1 MIAHGTQ
8 IPTES
13 SGAAQRP
20 LAVAAQKKI
29 GNLFNFQRIAA
40 MKLRNLCTG
49 RIFFLAAATL
59 SISLLYGRLAALYAP
74 SAPESVSSAELAG
87 PSAGPSEDAQLFAE
101 ALRLGLLR
109 TDAHGRIAV
118 APADLPLRR
127 RWIAEHPD
135 LLAPSGADEPN
146 WLNGPWN
153 EEVSRWHRTLHFSA
167 SGRYV
172 RQQIEAFNQQ
182 RPEFPHIQQRE
193 GRLVWRSRP

>member
-1 MIAHGTQ
+1 
-8 IPTES
+8 
-13 SGAAQRP
+13 
-20 LAVAAQKKI
+20 
-29 GNLFNFQRIAA
+29 
-40 MKLRNLCTG
+40 MKLRNPCSG
-49 RIFFLAAATL
+49 RIFFLVAATL

-109 TDAHGRIAV
+109 ADGPGRIAV

-127 RWIAEHPD
+127 RWLLEHPD
-135 LLAPSGADEPN
+135 LLTPSGADEPN
-146 WLNGPWN
+146 WLDGPWN